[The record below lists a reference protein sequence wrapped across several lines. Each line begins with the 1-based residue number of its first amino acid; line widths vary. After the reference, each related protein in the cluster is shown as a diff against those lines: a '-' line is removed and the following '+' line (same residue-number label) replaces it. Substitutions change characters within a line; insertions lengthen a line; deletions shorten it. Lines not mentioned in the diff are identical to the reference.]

1 MFFYQ
6 PTFFR
11 IEDMEGN
18 NIVNILGTEY
28 TTDISKSF
36 MNQGPTSI
44 SENNNT
50 FLNVYPNPAN
60 NMLNIEFDS
69 QFEKENATISIS
81 NMLGKEVIAINNIT
95 SNKTSIDVS
104 SLVNGIYFVN
114 TNVEGNVSTEKIVIL
129 N

>member
-1 MFFYQ
+1 
-6 PTFFR
+6 
-11 IEDMEGN
+11 MEGN
-18 NIVNILGTEY
+18 SIVNIFGNEY
-28 TTDISKSF
+28 TTGISKSF

-50 FLNVYPNPAN
+50 FFNVYPNPAN
-60 NMLNIEFDS
+60 NILNIEFDS
-69 QFEKENATISIS
+69 QFEKENAKISIS